1 MASPRIFPTSFTQG
15 LRNPF
20 STRLPPGSI
29 GLNGNLDEGESGTTP
44 NRQRTDMLKVTLTSL
59 VALVSV
65 CSFAQR
71 AHPAKPAHPISA
83 ARAARVALAK
93 YPGKVIGKVAME
105 DEEGKWQYSVN
116 IQSGK
121 VLREV
126 MVGAGDG
133 KIADVEVT
141 NAKAEAKENAAEKK
155 AAKHKKV

>member
-1 MASPRIFPTSFTQG
+1 
-15 LRNPF
+15 
-20 STRLPPGSI
+20 
-29 GLNGNLDEGESGTTP
+29 
-44 NRQRTDMLKVTLTSL
+44 MLKVTLTSL